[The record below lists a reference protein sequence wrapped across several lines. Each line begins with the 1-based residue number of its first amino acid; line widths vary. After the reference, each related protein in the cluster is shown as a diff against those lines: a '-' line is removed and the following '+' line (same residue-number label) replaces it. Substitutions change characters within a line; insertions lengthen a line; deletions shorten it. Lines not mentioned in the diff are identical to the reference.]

1 VKNRLHPSLSRPDCP
16 HGAHQMVGK
25 NDAAGAPNAQ
35 IKARALHPWQ
45 RKRYSAPLGEPKSV
59 CATAMQCLFPWS
71 EANYPGIQRGTFQLF
86 LGNAAIETIR
96 SWRKGKRKMPAW
108 ARDILISE
116 LNKRASNIAAAI
128 EALENEKPGR

>member
-1 VKNRLHPSLSRPDCP
+1 
-16 HGAHQMVGK
+16 
-25 NDAAGAPNAQ
+25 
-35 IKARALHPWQ
+35 
-45 RKRYSAPLGEPKSV
+45 
-59 CATAMQCLFPWS
+59 MQCLFPWS